1 MFDIQRE
8 RPEDRDE
15 IEHLLD
21 LAFGPDRFTK
31 TVYRLREGIAPIAE
45 LCFVARENG
54 VMRGSLRFW
63 PIRIETTPE
72 ATPALLLGP
81 LAVDPGHRGRGAG
94 IALMRHGL
102 DLARQAGHRIV
113 VLVGD
118 EPYYARVG
126 FSRARARHLNLPG
139 PVDEARLLALDLV
152 PGALDGV
159 SGLIG
164 RAESGPMP
172 VPSGSVGSVPFAAPA
187 EQEQAEHTGKRQGG
201 RH

>member
-8 RPEDRDE
+8 RPEDRGQ

-31 TVYRLREGIAPIAE
+31 TVYRLREGVAPVAD
-45 LCFVARENG
+45 LCFVAREGG

-63 PIRIETTPE
+63 PIRIESI
-72 ATPALLLGP
+72 PALLLGP
-81 LAVDPGHRGRGAG
+81 LAVDPAHRGRGAG
-94 IALMRHGL
+94 IALMRHAL

-126 FSRARARHLNLPG
+126 FSRERARHLRLPG

-152 PGALDGV
+152 PGALDQVG
-159 SGLIG
+159 GMIAP
-164 RAESGPMP
+164 AETGAMLA
-172 VPSGSVGSVPFAAPA
+172 PSAPSGSVPFAPPA
-187 EQEQAEHTGKRQGG
+187 EQEQAEHAGKRQSG

>member
-8 RPEDRDE
+8 RPEDWGE

-31 TVYRLREGIAPIAE
+31 TVYRLREGIAPVAD
-45 LCFVARENG
+45 LCFVAREGG

-63 PIRIETTPE
+63 PIRIETTP
-72 ATPALLLGP
+72 ALLLGP
-81 LAVDPGHRGRGAG
+81 LAVDPAHRGRGAG
-94 IALMRHGL
+94 IALMRHAL

-126 FSRARARHLNLPG
+126 FSRARARHLKLPG
-139 PVDEARLLALDLV
+139 PVDEARLLALNLV
-152 PGALDGV
+152 SGALDR
-159 SGLIG
+159 IG
-164 RAESGPMP
+164 GMIAPAETGPMRA
-172 VPSGSVGSVPFAAPA
+172 PSAPAGSASFAPPA
-187 EQEQAEHTGKRQGG
+187 EQEQAEHAGKRQSG